1 MYLTI
6 FLWCLQ
12 SESLSSERKYLL
24 NRVSQLSTELEDAH
38 RTMAALENIN
48 VSIVPPTG
56 IWFYSTAD
64 SSPLFNITTFKVY
77 LFFLCCEMDV

>member
-1 MYLTI
+1 MYLTV
-6 FLWCLQ
+6 FSVVLQ

-48 VSIVPPTG
+48 VSIVPPAG
-56 IWFYSTAD
+56 ICLYSTA
-64 SSPLFNITTFKVY
+64 
-77 LFFLCCEMDV
+77 E